1 MSAADHI
8 NEAQK
13 LRVFH
18 MSWQEQPPHLFKEGR
33 DSEGREG
40 DDDNVHP
47 DVIHAGTRRSALGIH
62 RTQLHEYEI
71 DPDVVDPV
79 VYGDVQY
86 LMDAQERIP
95 DRWQSKEFTKKMSGK
110 QQGLWETIP
119 GKPSDAVN
127 RNVVLPYRNYAE
139 DAGSISYMIPKSLIE
154 QGKVRHVGVI
164 DVSKG
169 GIRRTLEQEE
179 GMYR

>member
-1 MSAADHI
+1 MAASDHI
-8 NEAQK
+8 NKTQT

-18 MSWQEQPPHLFKEGR
+18 MSWQEHPPHLFEAGR

-40 DDDNVHP
+40 EDDNVHP
-47 DVIHAGTRRSALGIH
+47 DVIHAGTRRSALGFH

-71 DPDVVDPV
+71 DSDVVDPV
-79 VYGDVQY
+79 VHGDVQY

-95 DRWQSKEFTKKMSGK
+95 DRWQAKEFTKKMSGK

-119 GKPSDAVN
+119 GKPSDAIN

-139 DAGSISYMIPKSLIE
+139 DAGTISYMIPKSLIN
-154 QGKVRHVGVI
+154 QGKVRHVGVTKV
-164 DVSKG
+164 DEPGVRDK
-169 GIRRTLEQEE
+169 LMKEE
-179 GMYR
+179 GM